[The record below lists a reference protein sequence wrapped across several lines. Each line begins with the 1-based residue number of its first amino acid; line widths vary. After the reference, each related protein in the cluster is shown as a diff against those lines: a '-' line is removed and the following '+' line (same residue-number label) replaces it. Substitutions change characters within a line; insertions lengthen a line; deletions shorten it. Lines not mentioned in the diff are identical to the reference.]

1 MSPNRGEIMNSDS
14 RATEKSFLEKFFEAI
29 FASAPEVPTKQV
41 NGQTVSVEPWAC
53 SSLFK

>member
-1 MSPNRGEIMNSDS
+1 MNSDS